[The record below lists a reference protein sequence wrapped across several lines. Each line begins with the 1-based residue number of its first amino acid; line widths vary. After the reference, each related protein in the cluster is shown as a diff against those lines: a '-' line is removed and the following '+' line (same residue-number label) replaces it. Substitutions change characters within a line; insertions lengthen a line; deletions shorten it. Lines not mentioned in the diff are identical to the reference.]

1 MKKIVFNLRSHIK
14 HFSLRTGSY
23 TEKTSEK
30 VTLDDVY
37 TDELVVFLSY
47 VCPEGFEFD
56 RTINRN
62 FFFVFKN
69 EAQSI
74 FSEQNITPL
83 VYFSDRLIFPWV
95 KQEIKKYFKSGNSL
109 SQTNVTKLLKIS
121 DDFKNELYDAESLI
135 QLCYLLHTQC
145 YALVKRFPVKGKNQ
159 YSYSSGDIDP
169 IFKKIAR
176 LENISLVD
184 KAVAA
189 ISDANMRSY
198 FAERIIHFRPVSI
211 GLGFYVIFE
220 KILIHVQKIKLNSKQ
235 VTKI

>member
-1 MKKIVFNLRSHIK
+1 MVAIHESVLDGIREKISLFSTETVLRKFQIDTQSDTLYVNLSYLAELSEYFHI
-14 HFSLRTGSY
+14 LRTGSY

-56 RTINRN
+56 RTIN
-62 FFFVFKN
+62 
-69 EAQSI
+69 Q
-74 FSEQNITPL
+74 QNITPL

-95 KQEIKKYFKSGNSL
+95 KQEIKKYFKS
-109 SQTNVTKLLKIS
+109 

-145 YALVKRFPVKGKNQ
+145 YA
-159 YSYSSGDIDP
+159 SGDIDP

-198 FAERIIHFRPVSI
+198 FAERIIHFRPYSYQPRAQSFFDWNDTRAR
-211 GLGFYVIFE
+211 LFF
-220 KILIHVQKIKLNSKQ
+220 
-235 VTKI
+235 

>member
-1 MKKIVFNLRSHIK
+1 MVAIHESVLDGIREKISLFSTETVLRKFQIDTQSDTLYVNLSYLAELSEYFHI
-14 HFSLRTGSY
+14 LRTGSY

-56 RTINRN
+56 RTIN
-62 FFFVFKN
+62 
-69 EAQSI
+69 Q
-74 FSEQNITPL
+74 QNITPL

-95 KQEIKKYFKSGNSL
+95 KQEIKKYFK
-109 SQTNVTKLLKIS
+109 S

-198 FAERIIHFRPVSI
+198 FAERIIHFRPYSYQPRAQSFFDWNDTRAR
-211 GLGFYVIFE
+211 LFF
-220 KILIHVQKIKLNSKQ
+220 
-235 VTKI
+235 